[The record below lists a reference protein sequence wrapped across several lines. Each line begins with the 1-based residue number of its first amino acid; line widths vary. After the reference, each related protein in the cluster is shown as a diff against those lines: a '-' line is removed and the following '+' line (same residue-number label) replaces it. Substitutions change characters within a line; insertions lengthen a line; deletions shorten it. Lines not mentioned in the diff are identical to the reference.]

1 VRERERAL
9 ERERS
14 EQERLERERAERER
28 ARERERDRGNKRNG
42 LSSCNSKTFSW
53 PPRSDDDD
61 NNDGYDH
68 PGLGRVLGASY
79 WGAGEPFRRE
89 RTHSPPRRTRAAG

>member
-1 VRERERAL
+1 VQECGRARERESEEQERLEQEHAERERERERA
-9 ERERS
+9 
-14 EQERLERERAERER
+14 
-28 ARERERDRGNKRNG
+28 RDRGNKKNDR
-42 LSSCNSKTFSW
+42 SSCNSKPFSW

-61 NNDGYDH
+61 DNDGYDH

-79 WGAGEPFRRE
+79 WGAGEPFRWE